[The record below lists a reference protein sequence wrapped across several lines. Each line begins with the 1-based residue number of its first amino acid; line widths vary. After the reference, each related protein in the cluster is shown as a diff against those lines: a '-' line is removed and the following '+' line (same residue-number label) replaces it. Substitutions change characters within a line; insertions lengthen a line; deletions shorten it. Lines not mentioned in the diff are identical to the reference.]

1 MTSRKKT
8 VGTAGTAERS
18 DVVGGLAPPA
28 DVRSGA
34 GDEAGV
40 ASSVRLIAERLGLK
54 NVELYRRAP
63 NCYVLNLVVDGVVD
77 TAYVS
82 TEAINLDALLDL
94 HEQARA
100 ALLARIALDHD
111 VLMRVRGTHTIRRR
125 RDAEWFAAQR
135 YAAQKL
141 KPKK

>member
-8 VGTAGTAERS
+8 GGAPGAAERS

-40 ASSVRLIAERLGLK
+40 ASCVRLLAERLGLK

-63 NCYVLNLVVDGVVD
+63 NSYVLNQVVDGVTDMV
-77 TAYVS
+77 YVS

-111 VLMRVRGTHTIRRR
+111 VLVRVRGTHTIRRR

-135 YAAQKL
+135 YAAERL